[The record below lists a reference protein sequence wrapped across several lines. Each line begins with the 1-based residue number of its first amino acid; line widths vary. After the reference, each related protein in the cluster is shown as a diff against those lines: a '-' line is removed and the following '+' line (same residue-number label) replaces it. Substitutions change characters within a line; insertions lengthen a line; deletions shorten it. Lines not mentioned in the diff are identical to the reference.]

1 MAATPT
7 THRPTTND
15 QRQSAV
21 ERYRPKHH
29 VRIVTAAS
37 LFDGHDAAINIIRRI
52 LQAHGAEVI
61 HLGHDRGVDEIV
73 AAAVQEDA
81 DAIAVSSYQ
90 GGHDEFFHYLVDN
103 PSCDPQTVSQFGPKD
118 KARVGSCLVGN
129 LDLPSTVRNGSPDNP
144 AFRDKVRD
152 WEALATIGAFTFYRG
167 GSVIPFIGLA
177 IDPVNHYGMEAFWS
191 LDYYVTPN
199 VAVNLAQRYF
209 ITPYGTSQPV
219 FDPWGFQSLS
229 SHRSETSVRL
239 SYNF

>member
-1 MAATPT
+1 M
-7 THRPTTND
+7 R
-15 QRQSAV
+15 
-21 ERYRPKHH
+21 
-29 VRIVTAAS
+29 
-37 LFDGHDAAINIIRRI
+37 AINKKST
-52 LQAHGAEVI
+52 VF
-61 HLGHDRGVDEIV
+61 
-73 AAAVQEDA
+73 
-81 DAIAVSSYQ
+81 VSGQ
-90 GGHDEFFHYLVDN
+90 LFFHYLVDN

-229 SHRSETSVRL
+229 SGRSETSVRL